1 MMKSKKY
8 MLVVLSIFLI
18 SIVFVS
24 SAGAADVNSTNVLS
38 VDESANGVNEK
49 LALDYRPVMSG
60 ESSDTNVLE
69 KVNNETQSND
79 EILGTSD
86 FEETLRNSPIPTNI
100 TVNNNTLDLKVG
112 DTFKIVAETSPSGL
126 NVTYDPDDSGVY
138 NIDDEGVDNKFIK
151 VNEIIKIFI
160 VLSKSN

>member
-1 MMKSKKY
+1 MKSKKY
-8 MLVVLSIFLI
+8 MLVVLSILMILF
-18 SIVFVS
+18 VFVS
-24 SAGAADVNSTNVLS
+24 SAGAADANTTDVLS

-86 FEETLRNSPIPTNI
+86 FE
-100 TVNNNTLDLKVG
+100 
-112 DTFKIVAETSPSGL
+112 
-126 NVTYDPDDSGVY
+126 
-138 NIDDEGVDNKFIK
+138 
-151 VNEIIKIFI
+151 
-160 VLSKSN
+160 